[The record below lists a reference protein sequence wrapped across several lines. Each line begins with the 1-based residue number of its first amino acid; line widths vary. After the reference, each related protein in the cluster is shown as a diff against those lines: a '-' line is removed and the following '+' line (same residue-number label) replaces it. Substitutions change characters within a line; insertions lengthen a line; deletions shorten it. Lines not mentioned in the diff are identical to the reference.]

1 MLFMVVETLP
11 EPVKVYARFA
21 ERGRMA
27 PDAVKY
33 VDSWVDV
40 SGTRC
45 FQLMECDD
53 LVPLM
58 QWIAA
63 WQDLGT
69 FEVVPV
75 VPSKV
80 AAAIYGAQR
89 RS

>member
-1 MLFMVVETLP
+1 MLFMIIETLP
-11 EPVKVYARFA
+11 EPHKVYARFR
-21 ERGRMA
+21 EKGRMA
-27 PDAVKY
+27 PPEVRY
-33 VDSWVDV
+33 VDSWVAA

-53 LVPLM
+53 LAPLM

-75 VPSKV
+75 VPSKI
-80 AAAIYGAQR
+80 AAAIYGGGAG
-89 RS
+89 